1 MGHKRRKKKIKGSTI
16 VKVIVATLLIAAILV
31 GAVIILKD
39 RVKTQFAK
47 DNSSSIKTATVESG
61 SISTTVY
68 GSGRLS
74 DDDVKTQEIPDG
86 VTLDEVKVAVGD
98 SVKKGDVIA
107 SVDLSTVLSAMA
119 DVQSD
124 IEDIDKKIKDASDE
138 EIEDKITSQV
148 AGRVK
153 KIYAQ
158 KGDDISSV
166 MSNNGALL
174 LISMDGYM
182 AVDIEAASL
191 EAGDK
196 VKVTTSGDKTYTGQ
210 VEKKSGNTV
219 TILITD
225 KGPKFEDEVT
235 VRTNDGDEIGKGKL
249 YIHDQLSVVG
259 YAGTVKSVSVEEN
272 EKIKADKTLFKL
284 KDTSYTANY
293 EQYLSD
299 RRDLEDD
306 LLELTAIY
314 RDGALLSEYE
324 GIVKTVPDTDDSSS
338 SSEEA
343 VTVFE
348 VRPDE
353 TMTVDVSIDE
363 TDILSLSVG
372 QKADVTITSIEDET
386 FEGVITEIDKSGE
399 SSSGVTSYTASVQ
412 IDKKEGMLAGMS
424 ATASITIKSV
434 ENALIIPL
442 DALKQT
448 SSTAYVYTSYDE
460 ENESFGGMTEVET
473 GISNSSYI
481 EITSGLSEG
490 DTVYYKE
497 TETTSFSGRG
507 GFGDGS
513 GFPGGSFP
521 GGGDFPGGN
530 FPGGDSSSG
539 GFPGGG
545 SFPGGSSGKGGS

>member
-16 VKVIVATLLIAAILV
+16 VIVITLLIAAILV

-235 VRTNDGDEIGKGKL
+235 VRTNDGDELGKGKL

-412 IDKKEGMLAGMS
+412 IEKKEGMLAGMS

-497 TETTSFSGRG
+497 TETTSFSGRS

-521 GGGDFPGGN
+521 GGGDFPSGN
-530 FPGGDSSSG
+530 FPGGGSSSG
-539 GFPGGG
+539 GFPGG
-545 SFPGGSSGKGGS
+545 SFPGGSSGKRGS